1 MVLSVIFS
9 FCEGTYFISLG
20 GKWFVR
26 GCCII
31 AALQANNEVGHLHSA
46 QKGFRQ
52 ADGECAPGHQKG
64 SSEDRKD
71 GDIGVFATQM
81 SFLE

>member
-1 MVLSVIFS
+1 MVLSVIFF

-20 GKWFVR
+20 GKCFVR

-31 AALQANNEVGHLHSA
+31 AALQGNNEVEHLHSV
-46 QKGFRQ
+46 QKGFDQ
-52 ADGECAPGHQKG
+52 ADGECVPGHQKG
-64 SSEDRKD
+64 SSQGRKD